1 MATFL
6 NNDDNIWFKH
16 VSADSDTIAML
27 HQIPG
32 GTKLKLEIEGV
43 RGEWVRTK
51 DGKDGRPTF
60 ALRPVGKT
68 IDFWKTMKSR
78 RGEHLEFN
86 IVNPRDTYLQSIEA
100 TLSEW
105 NSNEDEKAF
114 HDL

>member
-6 NNDDNIWFKH
+6 NNDDNIWIKH
-16 VSADSDTIAML
+16 VTADSDTIAML

-68 IDFWKTMKSR
+68 VDFWKTMKSR
-78 RGEHLEFN
+78 RGEHLEFS
-86 IVNPRDTYLQSIEA
+86 IVDPRDSYLQSVAA

-105 NSNEDEKAF
+105 NSEEDEKAF
-114 HDL
+114 NDL